1 VLPAEAALAALQAS
15 LRDAALLGGVDLPP
29 PQLLLQERN
38 WLLGVRQ
45 HWGFEIDLRELP
57 PLPGL
62 ALSIGLEPL
71 RSRAVQRAE
80 PLPVDR
86 PGPDQL
92 AWPLRAG
99 AINRLELHC
108 WRWSPLGL
116 GAAAIALLLPLV
128 VLLQRLRRQLGYG
141 LPELPA

>member
-1 VLPAEAALAALQAS
+1 
-15 LRDAALLGGVDLPP
+15 
-29 PQLLLQERN
+29 
-38 WLLGVRQ
+38 
-45 HWGFEIDLRELP
+45 
-57 PLPGL
+57 
-62 ALSIGLEPL
+62 
-71 RSRAVQRAE
+71 
-80 PLPVDR
+80 VDR

-99 AINRLELHC
+99 AINRLELQC